1 MTEQQRKNLGS
12 LLACAAILEL
22 AVTRGMLLSVIDD
35 VCEHIRK
42 DFGS

>member
-1 MTEQQRKNLGS
+1 MRNVYWRKWSGG
-12 LLACAAILEL
+12 L